1 MRFELGSERNATCWL
16 WVSTGFVCSFM
27 HGCDQTQLQ
36 SLATYKQLLP
46 SVRPPLP
53 PPPPPHTRR
62 AVPGVQYT
70 NNGADE
76 DNHSLLTETESEI
89 DLEEDVQSIASSL
102 EDRLT

>member
-1 MRFELGSERNATCWL
+1 MDVTRLNCR
-16 WVSTGFVCSFM
+16 V
-27 HGCDQTQLQ
+27 
-36 SLATYKQLLP
+36 LLRTSNYCLLFALP
-46 SVRPPLP
+46 CPPP